1 MNCYIVVGSDV
12 PDANMDE
19 KLLAPLR
26 ETYLMKL
33 RYTSL
38 TFKRYLYSKINWNS
52 RIVGIKGARGAGK
65 TTLLMQRIKDE
76 FGHCPEKAFY
86 ASLDDMTFR
95 SVSLQELVRH
105 LYSEGVRN
113 FFLDEVHRYP
123 EWSLVF
129 KNLYDSY
136 PDIKIAYTGSSMII
150 IDNSK
155 ADLSRRQSLYTLECM
170 SFREF
175 LEFDKGIRLDPVA
188 LDEILSEHTLL
199 ASRIASN
206 VDVLTDF
213 NSYIKRGCYP
223 FEREAGPDYL
233 TRLRETVNLVV
244 ESDFPAVEDV
254 EYETVQKI
262 KKMLMISAGRVPF
275 VPNMTSLCGEVGMSR
290 ELGLR
295 MLYALDRAGILR
307 LLTEKIKSYKHLSK
321 PEKIYLNDTNMMY
334 ALTGGGEVGTRR
346 ETFFFNQ
353 MSAVATVTS
362 FKKGDFKVQDKFLFE
377 IGGKDKDFSQ
387 IADMAD
393 SYVAADDIT
402 IGSGNK
408 IPIWLFGL
416 MY

>member
-1 MNCYIVVGSDV
+1 
-12 PDANMDE
+12 MDE
-19 KLLAPLR
+19 RLLAPLR

-33 RYTSL
+33 RHTSL
-38 TFKRYLYSKINWNS
+38 TFKRYLYSRINWDS

-65 TTLLMQRIKDE
+65 TTLLMQRIKEE
-76 FGHCPEKAFY
+76 FGQCPEKAFY
-86 ASLDDMTFR
+86 ASLDDMAFR
-95 SVSLQELVRH
+95 SMPLQDVVRH

-175 LEFDKGIRLDPVA
+175 LEFDRGIRLTPVS
-188 LDEILSEHTLL
+188 LEEILEGHTGL
-199 ASRIASN
+199 ANRIAMN
-206 VDVLTDF
+206 IDVLTDF
-213 NSYIKRGCYP
+213 NSYLKRGCYP

-244 ESDFPAVEDV
+244 ETDFPAVEDV

-262 KKMLMISAGRVPF
+262 KKMLMIAAGRVPF
-275 VPNMTSLCGEVGMSR
+275 VPNMTTLCAEVGMSR

-307 LLTEKIKSYKHLSK
+307 LLTEKMKSYKHLSK
-321 PEKIYLNDTNMMY
+321 PEKVYLNDTNMMY

-346 ETFFFNQ
+346 ETFFMNQ
-353 MSAVATVTS
+353 VSAVASVTS
-362 FKKGDFKVQDKFLFE
+362 FRKGDFKVGDRYLFE
-377 IGGKDKDFSQ
+377 IGGKDKGFSQ
-387 IADMAD
+387 IADVSD

-402 IGSGNK
+402 AGSGNK
-408 IPIWLFGL
+408 IPLWLFGFL
-416 MY
+416 Y